1 MQEWTQKEGMAQ
13 RRGFSHPAQEAA
25 KVQEW
30 KLGIRSWLESATAT
44 RSVPWLRGGRKY
56 PQSMGPRQSTC
67 QSCRFPNQE
76 TFFFH
81 TSACAKSLHVL
92 KEDGRQQDCAGGSC
106 YRGCLLLRGFGF
118 HAFLPSHVI
127 SRPDCPPTLALSAE
141 ICPVGRHFLEEH
153 GLKRCSLRT
162 PSLGMCR
169 LEHHVVIFDPISM
182 PVLLTLPC
190 PCPVGMPDRRA
201 PLVPYN
207 LCSPNHE
214 GRSVLVMRK
223 CHSICPPVTLDILF
237 RLRSGGA
244 LASCRAPSIRRA
256 KVRTKPTEKFAWGCT
271 SNPCQSSRA
280 IRSFL
285 RGWSRGS

>member
-13 RRGFSHPAQEAA
+13 RRGFSHPAQEAE

-44 RSVPWLRGGRKY
+44 RSVPWLRGGRRPSVFGLASVGLPKFEIVGSQTRKVFHRPTPSAPVRNRY
-56 PQSMGPRQSTC
+56 
-67 QSCRFPNQE
+67 
-76 TFFFH
+76 TF
-81 TSACAKSLHVL
+81 
-92 KEDGRQQDCAGGSC
+92 KEDDRRQDCAGGSC

-169 LEHHVVIFDPISM
+169 LEHHVVIFDSIPM
-182 PVLLTLPC
+182 PVLSTLPC

-207 LCSPNHE
+207 LCSPTT
-214 GRSVLVMRK
+214 K
-223 CHSICPPVTLDILF
+223 DALF
-237 RLRSGGA
+237 LS
-244 LASCRAPSIRRA
+244 
-256 KVRTKPTEKFAWGCT
+256 
-271 SNPCQSSRA
+271 
-280 IRSFL
+280 
-285 RGWSRGS
+285 